1 MGTHNDFRSSA
12 ETQVKSPQHLKL
24 DKRLLRHRSIQTA
37 VLQYVQKKGN
47 DPLNWGVTEAVPPNP
62 WASHYKLQEFVDSL
76 WANQWS
82 ASAHMVFHEANH
94 RSERV
99 STITRQ
105 KAVTSH
111 DSVTGY
117 RS

>member
-12 ETQVKSPQHLKL
+12 ETRVKSPQHFKL
-24 DKRLLRHRSIQTA
+24 DTRLLGPQIQTA

-47 DPLNWGVTEAVPPNP
+47 DPLNWGFTEAVPPNP

-76 WANQWS
+76 WAIQWP
-82 ASAHMVFHEANH
+82 ASTHMVIHKANH
-94 RSERV
+94 LSERV

-105 KAVTSH
+105 KAVTGH
-111 DSVTGY
+111 DSVTSY